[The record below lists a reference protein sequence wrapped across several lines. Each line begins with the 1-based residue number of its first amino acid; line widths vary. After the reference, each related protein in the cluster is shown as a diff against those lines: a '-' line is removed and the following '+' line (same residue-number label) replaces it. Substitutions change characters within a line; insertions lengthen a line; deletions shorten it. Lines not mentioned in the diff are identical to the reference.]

1 MVRTRPWEVSDQW
14 WEKIK
19 PLIPPAPSHPRG
31 GRPLKAINGRKKSI
45 IWPSNIWFNAHE
57 RRFLCGLKLHKM
69 AESAEI
75 NHNLAESANS
85 ANGFD
90 RLLKLS
96 PRFNAHEGV
105 IAEGNLSTKI
115 R

>member
-1 MVRTRPWEVSDQW
+1 
-14 WEKIK
+14 
-19 PLIPPAPSHPRG
+19 
-31 GRPLKAINGRKKSI
+31 
-45 IWPSNIWFNAHE
+45 
-57 RRFLCGLKLHKM
+57 M